1 MIWANSDPSAMA
13 APTVWAITSG
23 KKKKKKKTQEPTIV
37 PISVAAG
44 GCRRQPFSDMRH
56 SQFPAKK
63 RRDASSDVICGAGM
77 AGKLTLSTASAINS
91 CTSGWTQISMLI
103 TVMIPRFSVPDVSQ
117 SVGCCC
123 SVAEQGGSTVTTAVA
138 VSSKSKEALE
148 EESPE

>member
-1 MIWANSDPSAMA
+1 M
-13 APTVWAITSG
+13 
-23 KKKKKKKTQEPTIV
+23 

-44 GCRRQPFSDMRH
+44 GCRRQPFNGVRH
-56 SQFPAKK
+56 AQFPAKK

-77 AGKLTLSTASAINS
+77 AGKLTLSTAFAINR

-103 TVMIPRFSVPDVSQ
+103 TMVIPRFSVPDVSQ

-123 SVAEQGGSTVTTAVA
+123 SVAEQRGSTVAAVA
-138 VSSKSKEALE
+138 VPSKSKEALE